1 VVIFILE
8 KIAKFALKL
17 TGMLLALF
25 GIRYLLLFI
34 GIIIPL
40 EWFIIIGCGMMGMYG
55 LVVLTFYI
63 LIVNLL

>member
-1 VVIFILE
+1 ME
-8 KIAKFALKL
+8 KIIKFVSKV
-17 TGMLLALF
+17 GVIILALF
-25 GIRYLLLFI
+25 GVRYLLSFF

-63 LIVNLL
+63 LVVNLL